1 MHPSLPLPV
10 NPGRQVHA
18 MSCTVVV
25 HTALAPHLKIMQALM
40 QDPVWQT
47 SEVRQSEFVL
57 HCGTAL
63 TEKIHGKEMASY
75 FLTFLN

>member
-1 MHPSLPLPV
+1 
-10 NPGRQVHA
+10 
-18 MSCTVVV
+18 
-25 HTALAPHLKIMQALM
+25 MQALM